1 MLGKFKNIFAVKE
14 LREKILFIFF
24 VLVVFRFAAN
34 IPLPG
39 VSVERLQELFESN
52 QLLGMLN
59 MFSGGGLSNISI
71 VLLGVGPY
79 ITASIIMQLMTMIV
93 PKFEQMNKEDGE
105 AGRQKFNM
113 ITRVLTVPLAILQT
127 VGMITLLKSQ
137 GVIENLDPF
146 NFVVMVI
153 TAVAG
158 TIFLMWLG
166 ELITEKKLG
175 NGISIIIFAGIVASL
190 PTTLIQFKATF
201 DSTQIFTYLAFL
213 AVTIITI
220 LGVVFVT
227 EGQRIIPISY
237 ARRAR
242 GGQQYGGAR
251 THLPLRVNQAGVI
264 PIIFA
269 VSLVLFPRMIG
280 QVLMQ
285 MSNETLA
292 SFGTTLT
299 TLFANQ
305 WVYGITYFSLVVMF
319 TYFYTAVIFDPNKI
333 AENLQRQG
341 GYVEGMRPGN
351 ETAEYL
357 GKVVNRIT
365 LTGSL
370 FLGLIAV
377 LPIIVQGFLT
387 NGQMLTIGGA
397 SILIIVSVVIEMV
410 KQIDA
415 QLVMR
420 DYESI

>member
-1 MLGKFKNIFAVKE
+1 
-14 LREKILFIFF
+14 
-24 VLVVFRFAAN
+24 
-34 IPLPG
+34 
-39 VSVERLQELFESN
+39 
-52 QLLGMLN
+52 
-59 MFSGGGLSNISI
+59 
-71 VLLGVGPY
+71 
-79 ITASIIMQLMTMIV
+79 
-93 PKFEQMNKEDGE
+93 
-105 AGRQKFNM
+105 
-113 ITRVLTVPLAILQT
+113 
-127 VGMITLLKSQ
+127 
-137 GVIENLDPF
+137 
-146 NFVVMVI
+146 
-153 TAVAG
+153 
-158 TIFLMWLG
+158 
-166 ELITEKKLG
+166 
-175 NGISIIIFAGIVASL
+175 
-190 PTTLIQFKATF
+190 
-201 DSTQIFTYLAFL
+201 
-213 AVTIITI
+213 
-220 LGVVFVT
+220 
-227 EGQRIIPISY
+227 
-237 ARRAR
+237 
-242 GGQQYGGAR
+242 
-251 THLPLRVNQAGVI
+251 
-264 PIIFA
+264 
-269 VSLVLFPRMIG
+269 
-280 QVLMQ
+280 MQ